1 MEPELLEVE
10 LIRWCEEEAFNR
22 FSISFIELEDLI
34 RWEEAFRALSI
45 PVVGE
50 LIKQEEEF
58 NRFSISFVELVLELT
73 TMELMEGALRSSLL
87 LISSLTH
94 SGISPSSP

>member
-1 MEPELLEVE
+1 MLELE
-10 LIRWCEEEAFNR
+10 LIRWCEEEEAFNR

-34 RWEEAFRALSI
+34 RWEEAFRGLSI

-58 NRFSISFVELVLELT
+58 NRFSISFVELVLEL
-73 TMELMEGALRSSLL
+73 MEEVFQKCTFCETA
-87 LISSLTH
+87 
-94 SGISPSSP
+94 